1 MLNRRQLL
9 LLLLYLRRRRRCKE
23 FWVHP
28 LIRERYITGAFY
40 VHHAKLRQHDEKFF
54 NYYRMSTTTFDYIL
68 YHIKDS
74 ITLQNTNYR
83 TCIPPTEMLAVT
95 LRYVVKYN
103 SITATRRRVL
113 VYREGLYVYLQL
125 VMSVCV
131 TKSTCIFYLR
141 PCVGSNTFCILIYL
155 F

>member
-1 MLNRRQLL
+1 MARLNRRQLL

-40 VHHAKLRQHDEKFF
+40 VHHAKLRQHEEKFF

-83 TCIPPTEMLAVT
+83 TCIPPTEMFAVT
-95 LRYVVKYN
+95 LRYVVKYY
-103 SITATRRRVL
+103 SITATRRRMLVL
-113 VYREGLYVYLQL
+113 GRSVQV

-131 TKSTCIFYLR
+131 TNLTCVFYLR
-141 PCVGSNTFCILIYL
+141 RCVGSNTFCILMYL
-155 F
+155 FE